1 MSLRRKI
8 LLGLLALLL
17 LVPSTVLYVVATTE
31 WGLQLIASRL
41 RKAGPVTITAGNV
54 TGTLVDGFSVDRLR
68 IQHRLSDVTIEDASG
83 RIKLLPLLLLQRVTL
98 PEAKAAHVTVTM
110 LRSPSRSNREPRFLP
125 AALRIDADAVHVDS
139 ADVILQSGRIVPLR
153 NIDGAATVYSKQI
166 RVRSAR
172 ADHELV
178 HIDARGHVRA
188 ARPLGLDGEMEM
200 SWAIEGQPDWL
211 ILAQFD
217 GDLAKLPITG
227 RVQKPF
233 HATFEGAATTLNKGW
248 NFAGHA
254 KVQDLDLQPFGGGS
268 ALGIISGELDI
279 TSVANAF
286 TARGR
291 LTPPGLKAGAFGVD
305 LRGSYSQKVVAIE
318 NAAVTHASSSARA
331 TARGNV
337 RIVKGGPELDLAG
350 EWNRFRWPLT
360 SSVPA
365 FSSSHGNYVL
375 GGVKPWN
382 VTLDGDVIAA
392 GQAAIPIRLQGLLSN
407 ESLRIDEATFQALGG
422 TAHVTGEARWK
433 PAESW
438 SIAGRMTDLDT
449 TQLRPDLPGQVS
461 FDFKASGAPFAAD
474 GSLDFA
480 AERLAGK
487 LRGQNVSGKGQVVRD
502 AGSSDW
508 QFSGVDARLGRTR
521 LQLDGIY
528 GVQSNLAF
536 VVDADDLSL
545 FDPDAR
551 GRINARGRYAGTRE
565 VPQLQ
570 FKGRGTDF
578 EWKGSK
584 LAALDADVDVDLG
597 TNGHARGQVDLTGL
611 AIGERTMQKASLQLT
626 GSGQQQSLAM
636 SVEAAPLRSTLTA
649 QGGMRDGLWQGTLQ
663 SLVIQ
668 DSRDL
673 RLSLEAPAALA
684 LNMKQ
689 QQLGQA
695 CLKGTEE
702 RLCVSGHRQPDGVW
716 NATLSADSVP
726 LRTLTAGLTQ
736 DIDYV
741 GTISLE
747 AELAGNGAALPVGSM
762 RGQLQQAQLQHRLSN
777 GRIESMS
784 LGSGNVSANAT
795 SAGFAV
801 QVGLDAGAAGSIK
814 GELNGQR
821 TAGPWQ
827 DFPINGALDAS
838 TEGLALLDIYFG
850 GIDKATG
857 RLITKVGISGTLG
870 APTLQGMLQLRNA
883 SIDIYQTNTLLR
895 DLSLDANFNNESLD
909 ISGQASFGNGCR
921 RPADDCMAKFKGKLA
936 WKDRQPYGDLH
947 IEGKSLRVVDVPEAR
962 VEASPDLDFK
972 IAGHS
977 VDVKGDV
984 EIPYARLEPA
994 DLTKVVLKSSDE
1006 TIVGA
1011 PAIDP
1016 DQRWVVVSEVRT
1028 VLGDDVRIDWL
1039 GLKAKLGGNITVRTD
1054 AFGNSRAQGELTIL
1068 EGKYAA
1074 YGRLLD
1080 IERGRL
1086 IYNNVPPDDPGIDL
1100 RAQKVFSDITAGVN
1114 VRGTLRRRRLTFFSE
1129 PAIPQSQIQALLLGV
1144 NSQDIAQNSSST
1156 GGARND
1162 LLAQGLAQGGAILAQ
1177 RFGPR
1182 LGIDEVGIESDLVTS
1197 DTSLVVGKYLS
1208 DRIYVSWGIGIAEAI
1223 NTLKMRFTLG
1233 DRWTLKTEAGK
1244 ARSADIVYTIRK

>member
-8 LLGLLALLL
+8 LLGLLALVL
-17 LVPSTVLYVVATTE
+17 LVPSAVLYMVATTE
-31 WGLQLIASRL
+31 RGLQFVVARL
-41 RKAGPVTITAGNV
+41 DKAGPVIITAGTV
-54 TGTLVDGFSVDRLR
+54 TGTLVDGFHIDRLR
-68 IQHRLSDVTIEDASG
+68 VQHRLSDVTIENASG
-83 RIKLLPLLLLQRVTL
+83 RIKLLPLLLLQRFSL

-110 LRSPSRSNREPRFLP
+110 LRSESRSNREPRFLP
-125 AALRIDADAVHVDS
+125 ALLRIDADAVHVDS
-139 ADVILQSGRIVPLR
+139 AEIILQSGRIVPLR
-153 NIDGAATVYSKQI
+153 NIDGAATVYPKQVH
-166 RVRSAR
+166 VRSSR
-172 ADHELV
+172 ADYELV
-178 HIDARGHVRA
+178 HVEASGHVQA

-200 SWAIEGQPDWL
+200 TWAIEGQPDWL
-211 ILAQFD
+211 VLAKFD
-217 GDLAKLPITG
+217 GDLAKLPISG

-233 HATFEGAATTLNKGW
+233 HTTFEGAATALNKGW

-254 KVQDLDLQPFGGGS
+254 KVQDFDLQPFGGGT
-268 ALGIISGELDI
+268 ALGIISGELDV

-286 TARGR
+286 TAKGR

-305 LRGSYSQKVVAIE
+305 FRGSYSRKVVTIQ
-318 NAAVTHASSSARA
+318 AAAATHAASGARA
-331 TARGNV
+331 TTRGNV
-337 RIVKGGPELDLAG
+337 TIVRGGPALQLSG
-350 EWNRFRWPLT
+350 EWSRFRWPLA
-360 SSVPA
+360 SAAPA
-365 FSSSHGNYVL
+365 FSSPLGTYVL

-382 VTLDGDVIAA
+382 VTLAGEVIAA
-392 GQAAIPIRLQGLLSN
+392 GQPVMPINLQGLLSS
-407 ESLRIDEATFQALGG
+407 ESLQIDSATVQALGG
-422 TAHVTGEARWK
+422 TANITGETRWK
-433 PAESW
+433 PVESW
-438 SIAGRMTDLDT
+438 NIAGRMAELDT
-449 TQLRPDLPGQVS
+449 ALLRADLPGKVS

-480 AERLAGK
+480 AERLTGK
-487 LRGQNVSGKGQVVRD
+487 LRGHNISGKGQVARA

-508 QFSGVDARLGRTR
+508 QFRGVDASLGRTR
-521 LQLDGIY
+521 LQLDGSV
-528 GVQSNLAF
+528 GTQSNFTFAI
-536 VVDADDLSL
+536 DADDLSL
-545 FDPDAR
+545 FDPEAR
-551 GRINARGRYAGTRE
+551 GRINARGRFAGSRE

-584 LAALDADVDVDLG
+584 LAALDADVDLDLG
-597 TNGHARGQVDLTGL
+597 TDGHARGQVDISGL
-611 AIGERTMQKASLQLT
+611 EIGARTVQKAGLQLT
-626 GSGQQQSLAM
+626 GSGQQQSLTLN
-636 SVEAAPLRSTLTA
+636 VEASPLRSTLSA

-673 RLSLEAPAALA
+673 RLNLEAPAALA
-684 LNMKQ
+684 VNMKQ

-695 CLKGTEE
+695 CLKGAEE
-702 RLCVSGHRQPDGVW
+702 RLCLAGEHQADGIW
-716 NATLSADSVP
+716 KANLTADSVP

-736 DIDYV
+736 DIDYL
-741 GTISLE
+741 GTISLQ
-747 AELAGNGAALPVGSM
+747 ADLAGNRTDLPIGSM
-762 RGQLQQAQLQHRLSN
+762 RGQLQQAELRHRLSN
-777 GRIESMS
+777 GRIESTS
-784 LGSGNVSANAT
+784 LGSGNVSATAT
-795 SAGFAV
+795 TAGFAV
-801 QVGLDAGAAGSIK
+801 QVGLDAGASGSIK
-814 GELNGQR
+814 GELNGER
-821 TAGPWQ
+821 NAGHWQ
-827 DFPINGALDAS
+827 DFPISGALDAS

-857 RLITKVGISGTLG
+857 RLITKVAISGTLG
-870 APTLQGMLQLRNA
+870 APTLQGLLQLRNA

-909 ISGQASFGNGCR
+909 ISGQANFGNGCR
-921 RPADDCMAKFKGKLA
+921 RTDDDCVARFSGKLA
-936 WKDRQPYGDLH
+936 WKNREPYGDLH
-947 IEGKSLRVVDVPEAR
+947 IEGKNLRVVDVPEAR

-972 IAGHS
+972 IEGHNI
-977 VDVKGDV
+977 DVKGDV

-1016 DQRWVVVSEVRT
+1016 AQRWVVVSEVRT

-1039 GLKAKLGGNITVRTD
+1039 GLKARLGGNITVRTD
-1054 AFGNSRAQGELTIL
+1054 AFKNSRAQGELTIL
-1068 EGKYAA
+1068 DGKYAA

-1144 NSQDIAQNSSST
+1144 APQDVAQNST
-1156 GGARND
+1156 GTARND
-1162 LLAQGLAQGGAILAQ
+1162 LLTQGLAQGGAILAQ
-1177 RFGPR
+1177 RFGPK
-1182 LGIDEVGIESDLVTS
+1182 LGIDEVGIESDLTS

-1208 DRIYVSWGIGIAEAI
+1208 DRIYVSWGIGLAEAI

-1244 ARSADIVYTIRK
+1244 ARSADIVYTIKK